1 MHERVT
7 GLRQT
12 SNIYLAGVDRTQS
25 IALDEI
31 FGKKIT
37 DTDGRERTTKTFRKT
52 RVTQSQ
58 GGTEKG
64 DTEKKVSEVKTSTEV
79 EMAMITKDNEDEDEL
94 VVVPVSVTRGQG
106 LCQGEI
112 ALNLCLMIVMWVC
125 TSVNY
130 MIINIFLKYVPG
142 SEYLNF
148 TIAGFSEIFA
158 HLLVGLLFKKCGP
171 KWSFV
176 IGYTVAV
183 AGGACMIFQNKFAD
197 NNFLI
202 AAFVLLAKFGASMT
216 LCVC

>member
-1 MHERVT
+1 
-7 GLRQT
+7 
-12 SNIYLAGVDRTQS
+12 
-25 IALDEI
+25 
-31 FGKKIT
+31 
-37 DTDGRERTTKTFRKT
+37 
-52 RVTQSQ
+52 
-58 GGTEKG
+58 
-64 DTEKKVSEVKTSTEV
+64 
-79 EMAMITKDNEDEDEL
+79 MITKDNEDEDEL

-106 LCQGEI
+106 LCQGET

-148 TIAGFSEIFA
+148 TIAGFSEIGA

-197 NNFLI
+197 NNWLI

-216 LCVC
+216 LCVCQISTPWIFPTTLCGTAFGICNLFGRFASAGAPIVAELRIPLPMEVFTGSAVIALVSSFFIKQAHE